1 MYLHSLR
8 NFDVQGVIKLQPIL
22 DAILSFY
29 WIVHGNG
36 KYIFRYIQVT
46 FPVSFIIIL
55 YVCILHIQY
64 GIYMYIYKY
73 WS

>member
-8 NFDVQGVIKLQPIL
+8 NFDVQGVIKLQTIL

-36 KYIFRYIQVT
+36 KYIFRYIQIT
-46 FPVSFIIIL
+46 FNMR
-55 YVCILHIQY
+55 YNR
-64 GIYMYIYKY
+64 YMSVFYTFNMVYIYVY
-73 WS
+73 I

>member
-8 NFDVQGVIKLQPIL
+8 NFDVQGVIKLQTIL

-36 KYIFRYIQVT
+36 KYIFRYIQIT
-46 FPVSFIIIL
+46 FNMR
-55 YVCILHIQY
+55 YNR
-64 GIYMYIYKY
+64 
-73 WS
+73 